1 MKKRLATFVLGLSG
15 TILSAAAGAAEPR
28 VSVRDYNAARE
39 HGYKL
44 FIQYRKEFGV
54 DMRMSAMLKAC
65 DYTQLANDLQAKYS
79 NPRDFAAKQFGTST
93 EAPNYDAPKT
103 EMLWYVLLVTQS
115 LAEAYEIG
123 YAEAMKGELQRSN
136 SCSAVPQVYEKRL
149 REKRQLGN

>member
-1 MKKRLATFVLGLSG
+1 MKWIAIVVLSLFGA
-15 TILSAAAGAAEPR
+15 LSAVSIGAAEPR

-103 EMLWYVLLVTQS
+103 EMLWYVL
-115 LAEAYEIG
+115 
-123 YAEAMKGELQRSN
+123 
-136 SCSAVPQVYEKRL
+136 
-149 REKRQLGN
+149 